1 MHYLVWLARF
11 LVFVLVLLFALNN
24 LTPVDVRL
32 YGEHVFAGVPLVL
45 VMLAAFFLGTVFA
58 VLLVA
63 GTIFRR
69 RREIKRLKRELARV
83 QDDIRYP
90 AGGSAT
96 APETLAPLA
105 PL

>member
-45 VMLAAFFLGTVFA
+45 VMLAAFFLGTV
-58 VLLVA
+58 L
-63 GTIFRR
+63 
-69 RREIKRLKRELARV
+69 
-83 QDDIRYP
+83 
-90 AGGSAT
+90 GSAT

>member
-1 MHYLVWLARF
+1 MHTLVWLARF

-58 VLLVA
+58 VLLAA
-63 GTIFRR
+63 GAMFRR
-69 RREIKRLKRELARV
+69 GREIKRLKRELARV
-83 QDDIRYP
+83 QDDMRYP
-90 AGGSAT
+90 AGNTSQT
-96 APETLAPLA
+96 PETLTPLA